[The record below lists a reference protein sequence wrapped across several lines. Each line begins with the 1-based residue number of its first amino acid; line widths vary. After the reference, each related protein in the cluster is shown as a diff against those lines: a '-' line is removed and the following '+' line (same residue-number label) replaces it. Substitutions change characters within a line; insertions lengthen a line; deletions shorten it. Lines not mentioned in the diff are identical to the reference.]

1 MHASLCKSGL
11 LEVNLSHLKAVM
23 GDAILHKKTKILK
36 AIEKQ
41 IIGESGSMK
50 KDLESVKQTLSQE
63 ETDEE
68 EVV

>member
-1 MHASLCKSGL
+1 
-11 LEVNLSHLKAVM
+11 M

>member
-1 MHASLCKSGL
+1 MTSWGQGCLYL
-11 LEVNLSHLKAVM
+11 LN
-23 GDAILHKKTKILK
+23 KTKMLK